1 MEAFYLLMFKGY
13 QIGIERFLG
22 AIRLI
27 SLIACLSVLNGPG
40 LGVALAAPE
49 PPRTSDVGAAER
61 VFLNALAQP
70 STLVLVRHAQ
80 TVPGIGDPPGFRL
93 EDCATQRN
101 LSLEGQ
107 QQARAM
113 GAWFARHGIVFSR
126 VRSSQWC
133 RCLDTAAEAFGR
145 SRVEPHPDLNS
156 FFQGHG
162 NRQRQ
167 ILGLKR
173 AGEMPGRGLEIWVTH
188 QVTIGALSGQGV
200 GMGEM
205 LAVRAQ
211 PGGDWQVIARLT
223 VLP

>member
-1 MEAFYLLMFKGY
+1 METLSLLILKGY
-13 QIGIERFLG
+13 QISIEPFRRVLG
-22 AIRLI
+22 PI
-27 SLIACLSVLNGPG
+27 SLLVCLSVLNGLAP
-40 LGVALAAPE
+40 VTALAAPA
-49 PPRTSDVGAAER
+49 TSLASNVGKAEQA
-61 VFLNALAQP
+61 FLDALAQP

-113 GAWFARHGIVFSR
+113 GAWFARHGVVFSR

-145 SRVEPHPDLNS
+145 PRVEPFPDLNS

-167 ILGLKR
+167 ILGLRR
-173 AGEMPGRGLEIWVTH
+173 AGEMKDRGLEIWVTH

-205 LAVRAQ
+205 LAVRVQ

>member
-13 QIGIERFLG
+13 QIGIERFRR

-70 STLVLVRHAQ
+70 STLVLLRHAQ

-145 SRVEPHPDLNS
+145 SRVEPYPDLNS

>member
-13 QIGIERFLG
+13 QIGIERFRG
-22 AIRLI
+22 AIGLI

-70 STLVLVRHAQ
+70 STLVLLRHAQ

-145 SRVEPHPDLNS
+145 SRVEPYPDLNS

-173 AGEMPGRGLEIWVTH
+173 AGEMTGRGLEIWVTH

>member
-13 QIGIERFLG
+13 QIGIERFRG

>member
-13 QIGIERFLG
+13 QIGIERFRG
-22 AIRLI
+22 TIRLI

>member
-13 QIGIERFLG
+13 QIGIERFRG

-49 PPRTSDVGAAER
+49 PPRTSDVGAAEG

-145 SRVEPHPDLNS
+145 SRVEPYPDLNS

>member
-13 QIGIERFLG
+13 QIGIERFRG
-22 AIRLI
+22 AIGLI

-49 PPRTSDVGAAER
+49 PPKTSDVGAAER

-145 SRVEPHPDLNS
+145 SRVEPYPDLNS

>member
-61 VFLNALAQP
+61 VFLNALAQR

>member
-13 QIGIERFLG
+13 QIGIERFRR

-70 STLVLVRHAQ
+70 STLVLLRHAQ

-145 SRVEPHPDLNS
+145 SRVEPYPDLNS

-173 AGEMPGRGLEIWVTH
+173 AGEMTGRGLEIWVTH

>member
-13 QIGIERFLG
+13 QIGIERFRG

-145 SRVEPHPDLNS
+145 SRVEPYPDLNS

-167 ILGLKR
+167 ILGLRR

>member
-13 QIGIERFLG
+13 QIGIERFRR

-40 LGVALAAPE
+40 LGIALAAPE
-49 PPRTSDVGAAER
+49 LRRTADVGAAER

-145 SRVEPHPDLNS
+145 SRVEPYPDLNS

-162 NRQRQ
+162 NRKRQ

-188 QVTIGALSGQGV
+188 QVTIGALSGQSV
-200 GMGEM
+200 DMGEM

>member
-13 QIGIERFLG
+13 QIGIERFRR

-145 SRVEPHPDLNS
+145 SRVEPYPDLNS

-173 AGEMPGRGLEIWVTH
+173 AGEMTGRGLEIWVTH

>member
-113 GAWFARHGIVFSR
+113 GGWFARHGIVFSR

>member
-13 QIGIERFLG
+13 QIGIERFRG

-49 PPRTSDVGAAER
+49 PPRTSDVGVPER

-145 SRVEPHPDLNS
+145 SRVEPYPDLNS

>member
-13 QIGIERFLG
+13 QIGIERFRR
-22 AIRLI
+22 AIGLI

-145 SRVEPHPDLNS
+145 SRVEPYPDLNS

>member
-13 QIGIERFLG
+13 QIGIERFRG

-49 PPRTSDVGAAER
+49 PPRASDVGAAER
-61 VFLNALAQP
+61 LFLNALAQP

-145 SRVEPHPDLNS
+145 TRVEPYPDLNS

>member
-13 QIGIERFLG
+13 QIGIERFRG

-145 SRVEPHPDLNS
+145 SRVEPYPDLNS

>member
-13 QIGIERFLG
+13 QIGIERFRR
-22 AIRLI
+22 AIGLI

-49 PPRTSDVGAAER
+49 PPKTSDVGAAER

-80 TVPGIGDPPGFRL
+80 TVSGIGDPPGFRL

-145 SRVEPHPDLNS
+145 SRVEPYPDLNS